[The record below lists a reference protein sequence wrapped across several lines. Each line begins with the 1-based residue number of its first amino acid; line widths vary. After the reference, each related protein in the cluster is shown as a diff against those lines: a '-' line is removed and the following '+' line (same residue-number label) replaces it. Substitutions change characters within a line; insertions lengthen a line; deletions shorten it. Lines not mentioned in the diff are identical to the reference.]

1 MSHLRRSFDLARAC
15 RRRIESELAAG
26 ARLLGADAPVVL
38 VAREHDAD
46 MAVQLER
53 SIRAAAVLVE
63 PELVDAVLSR
73 SFVVDRWPMRMD
85 WPGALAFAAVRS
97 ALRGD
102 PAAPALRGDPPE
114 SSAAQLAFGM
124 VTWLE
129 SRCGNLSPDCLAPG
143 LRLAELVAVAVGR
156 EEAAPGEAQGRAVTW
171 QEARAAA
178 AEGRLVTVGGFPALG
193 LLLLRAGVLDVD
205 AGRHRHAI
213 AIDAG
218 EVPQAL
224 VRGLVTAPRNPNTG
238 RHEVRKLAAEEP
250 GGLRYELLAP
260 GRAVQLELPVP
271 GGTLSGMVADAVR
284 RVLEPEG
291 VRHWLALLGLW
302 SVEGGRSGVVTW
314 TLDGHLGAMKIAPTD
329 KHARAEARARARAL
343 VEALFALELVTYG
356 AGGRVRGRRKLF
368 TAWDRVEVRDGAA
381 WTLEGARLA
390 INPDLWHGVR
400 HQSGEVGTNWWP
412 APLELAQVDHV
423 RHPLVGS
430 LGFLISGWFRMT
442 AGDGW
447 PHGVDEVLHRSARV
461 LLQASGQAHDARR
474 AAATWARLE
483 RELAKLVEVGVL
495 GAWRWLGERGLDT
508 QIELV
513 PAGWAADRAVRG
525 VRAYERPVREPLPGD
540 GAGLRTWRDA
550 RGLTAPVAAA
560 VLGVSVDTVKRAE
573 RKPEKPLGGKLAQ
586 ALRDV
591 AK

>member
-1 MSHLRRSFDLARAC
+1 M
-15 RRRIESELAAG
+15 
-26 ARLLGADAPVVL
+26 
-38 VAREHDAD
+38 
-46 MAVQLER
+46 
-53 SIRAAAVLVE
+53 
-63 PELVDAVLSR
+63 
-73 SFVVDRWPMRMD
+73 
-85 WPGALAFAAVRS
+85 
-97 ALRGD
+97 
-102 PAAPALRGDPPE
+102 
-114 SSAAQLAFGM
+114 
-124 VTWLE
+124 
-129 SRCGNLSPDCLAPG
+129 
-143 LRLAELVAVAVGR
+143 
-156 EEAAPGEAQGRAVTW
+156 
-171 QEARAAA
+171 
-178 AEGRLVTVGGFPALG
+178 
-193 LLLLRAGVLDVD
+193 
-205 AGRHRHAI
+205 
-213 AIDAG
+213 
-218 EVPQAL
+218 
-224 VRGLVTAPRNPNTG
+224 
-238 RHEVRKLAAEEP
+238 
-250 GGLRYELLAP
+250 
-260 GRAVQLELPVP
+260 
-271 GGTLSGMVADAVR
+271 
-284 RVLEPEG
+284 
-291 VRHWLALLGLW
+291 
-302 SVEGGRSGVVTW
+302 
-314 TLDGHLGAMKIAPTD
+314 
-329 KHARAEARARARAL
+329 
-343 VEALFALELVTYG
+343 
-356 AGGRVRGRRKLF
+356 
-368 TAWDRVEVRDGAA
+368 
-381 WTLEGARLA
+381 
-390 INPDLWHGVR
+390 
-400 HQSGEVGTNWWP
+400 
-412 APLELAQVDHV
+412 